1 MSFGWRALAPKDI
14 PAMVALAAIV
24 HPGFPEDDDVL
35 AERLALY
42 PQGCF
47 ALEDGDLFA
56 GYLLSHPWRAF
67 DPPPLNRL
75 LGALPA
81 VADTYYIHDLALHP
95 AVRGRGAAAP
105 VLARIFAATAGYP
118 SQSLVAVNNSGG
130 FWARHGFAVIEQP
143 RLAAKLSAYGADAR
157 YMMRRRA

>member
-1 MSFGWRALAPKDI
+1 MSLAWRPLAPADI

-56 GYLLSHPWRAF
+56 GYLLSHPWRAYA
-67 DPPPLNRL
+67 PPPLNRL

-81 VADTYYIHDLALHP
+81 AADTYYIHDLALHP
-95 AVRGRGAAAP
+95 AVRGRAAAAP
-105 VLARIFAATAGYP
+105 LLARIFADTAGYP

-130 FWARHGFAVIEQP
+130 FWARHGFTAIDRP
-143 RLAAKLSAYGADAR
+143 GLAAKLAVYGDDAR
-157 YMMRRRA
+157 YMMRRPA